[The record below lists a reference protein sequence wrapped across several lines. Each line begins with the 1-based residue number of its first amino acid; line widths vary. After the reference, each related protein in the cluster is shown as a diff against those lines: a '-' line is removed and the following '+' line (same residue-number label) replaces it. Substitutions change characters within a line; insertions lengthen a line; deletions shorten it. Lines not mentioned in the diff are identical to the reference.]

1 MYSTNLISDK
11 QQEKATVCDG
21 NLNRKAGMSG
31 TGPDHPTKSE
41 QKSRGERRRRIIII
55 IKKR

>member
-11 QQEKATVCDG
+11 QPEKATICDG

-41 QKSRGERRRRIIII
+41 QRVEEKE
-55 IKKR
+55 K